1 MVICNDI
8 LCYLVKLEVHS
19 VQCKFTF
26 WNIVVVAIICFIIL
40 FVRFRWS
47 VAPSHLDLESSK
59 DVFTFTFLRPQLIG
73 LYSILSGK
81 TTHSFD

>member
-1 MVICNDI
+1 MVIYNDI

-40 FVRFRWS
+40 SDFVGPL
-47 VAPSHLDLESSK
+47 PSHLDLESSK